1 MKRNLLRSAV
11 LVLALSTNV
20 YGAECNLEIRDGSA
34 TQDLNRILPC
44 LDQRL
49 KTLENKSSDPE
60 QQRLGSGIPTRNP
73 ATFNAGTFTVSAR
86 AASRQ
91 GDRLYIGMQVYNQTA
106 EQIFLALNQSS
117 PSGGQILTGED
128 TGRSIRLD
136 GDNGF
141 IEGIASQWI
150 TNNGYSNEERDYTP
164 IPPNT
169 ILNFT
174 LQFVSRNITSNT
186 LGLTLQFYSLK
197 NREAQRINAPLGVTL
212 KDK

>member
-1 MKRNLLRSAV
+1 MKRDLLRSVV
-11 LVLALSTNV
+11 LVLAFSANV
-20 YGAECNLEIRDGSA
+20 YAGECNLEIRDSSVA
-34 TQDLNRILPC
+34 QDLNRALLC
-44 LDQRL
+44 FDQRL
-49 KTLENKSSDPE
+49 KNLEVKSSDPE
-60 QQRLGSGIPTRNP
+60 QRLGIGIPTRNP

-86 AASRQ
+86 AASSQ

-117 PSGGQILTGED
+117 PSGGQILIGED
-128 TGRSIRLD
+128 TGHAIRL
-136 GDNGF
+136 GGSNGF

-150 TNNGYSNEERDYTP
+150 TNNGYSKEEIDYTP

-174 LQFVSRNITSNT
+174 LQFVSGNITSNT
-186 LGLTLQFYSLK
+186 LGLTLQLYSLK
-197 NREAQRINAPLGVTL
+197 NRQVQRITAPLSVTL

>member
-1 MKRNLLRSAV
+1 MKRDLLRSAV
-11 LVLALSTNV
+11 LVLALSANV
-20 YGAECNLEIRDGSA
+20 YGGECNLEIRDSSVA
-34 TQDLNRILPC
+34 QDLNRILPC

-49 KTLENKSSDPE
+49 KTLENKFSDPE
-60 QQRLGSGIPTRNP
+60 QRLGGGILTRNP

-117 PSGGQILTGED
+117 PSGGQILIGED

-136 GDNGF
+136 GGNGF
-141 IEGIASQWI
+141 IEGIASQWS

-174 LQFVSRNITSNT
+174 LQFVSGNITSNT
-186 LGLTLQFYSLK
+186 LGLTLQLYSLK
-197 NREAQRINAPLGVTL
+197 NRQVQRITAPLSVTL